1 MRKKSVM
8 LVKPRTSISLIL
20 EAFLLRANVAI
31 VSASSSAFIDIESEV
46 VGKIKRQCPNYS
58 GTVLEMKNLLQ

>member
-1 MRKKSVM
+1 
-8 LVKPRTSISLIL
+8 
-20 EAFLLRANVAI
+20 VAI